1 MRALRLGSYSMWAT
15 FAGIASLSRRKS
27 ISRYCCLWPPPWWRV
42 VIRPWTLRP
51 AFFGLGTTSDRS
63 GWSRV
68 MSEKSANDIPR
79 RPGVVGLAFRMV
91 MVGSLP
97 RLEEFDLVALGELD
111 DGSLRACPG
120 AGDVAGALGLALA
133 VAGVDADDLH
143 APDLL
148 HRVADVDLRGL
159 PGHEKRVGVVVDE
172 PVGLLADDRAQ
183 DDVAGGGHSAS
194 PASGPAGLSPVS
206 PLTTPSSLSF
216 SGTAL
221 GAISETA
228 SPLTTASAVS
238 FSGTASG
245 GAAAAVSTAT
255 SDFVISARASR
266 VRTTTSAASTR
277 YVVGTWTIK
286 TLGRFRND
294 FQVSMCSVGSRWPV
308 TMRTLPLAPHFSSN
322 STARFVLGSSK
333 AGRSTTTMLPSRA
346 RSLRA
351 PLRARARVF
360 FVRLKV

>member
-111 DGSLRACPG
+111 DGPLRACPG

-159 PGHEKRVGVVVDE
+159 PGHEERVGVVVDE

-194 PASGPAGLSPVS
+194 PASATAGLS
-206 PLTTPSSLSF
+206 SLSS
-216 SGTAL
+216 SGTVSG
-221 GAISETA
+221 GASRAA
-228 SPLTTASAVS
+228 S
-238 FSGTASG
+238 
-245 GAAAAVSTAT
+245 GAAAAA
-255 SDFVISARASR
+255 
-266 VRTTTSAASTR
+266 
-277 YVVGTWTIK
+277 
-286 TLGRFRND
+286 
-294 FQVSMCSVGSRWPV
+294 CSV
-308 TMRTLPLAPHFSSN
+308 
-322 STARFVLGSSK
+322 
-333 AGRSTTTMLPSRA
+333 
-346 RSLRA
+346 
-351 PLRARARVF
+351 
-360 FVRLKV
+360 

>member
-15 FAGIASLSRRKS
+15 FAGMASLSRRKS

-42 VIRPWTLRP
+42 VILPWTLRP
-51 AFFGLGTTSDRS
+51 AVFGLGTTSERS

-68 MSEKSANDIPR
+68 ISEKSANDIPR
-79 RPGVVGLAFRMV
+79 RPGVVGLALRMV

-111 DGSLRACPG
+111 DGSLRACPR
-120 AGDVAGALGLALA
+120 AGHVPGALGLALA
-133 VAGVDADDLH
+133 VAGVDTDDLH

-159 PGHEKRVGVVVDE
+159 TGYEERVGVVVDE

-194 PASGPAGLSPVS
+194 PASGTAGLS
-206 PLTTPSSLSF
+206 SLSS
-216 SGTAL
+216 SG
-221 GAISETA
+221 GASRTG
-228 SPLTTASAVS
+228 S
-238 FSGTASG
+238 
-245 GAAAAVSTAT
+245 GAAAAACSVT
-255 SDFVISARASR
+255 SDFVIAARASR

-286 TLGRFRND
+286 TLGRLRND
-294 FQVSMCSVGSRWPV
+294 FQVSMCSAGSRWPV
-308 TMRTLPLAPHFSSN
+308 TMRTLPLAPQRSSN
-322 STARFVLGSSK
+322 STARFVFGSSK

-360 FVRLKV
+360 FVRLKA